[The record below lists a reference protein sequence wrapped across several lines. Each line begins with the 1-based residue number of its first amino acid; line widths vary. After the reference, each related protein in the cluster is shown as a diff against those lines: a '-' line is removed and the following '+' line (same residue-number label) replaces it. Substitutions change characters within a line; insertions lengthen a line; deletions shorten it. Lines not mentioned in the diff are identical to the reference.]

1 MAHSFVPR
9 LDGRYMCRLDDD
21 ERAVLCQVA
30 TEVLQL
36 IRSDLGLNQD
46 SSAALT
52 QQALASEDPLERLE
66 AEQAAHTLSRAP
78 RDEAVQRLLPDAFPG
93 DDEASEDFRRLCQPG
108 LADSIVETL
117 STVIA
122 TITAHGLED
131 VEDELIIDREQAD
144 HFLRA
149 LTTIRLVLADRM
161 SLKNDGDYEALH
173 LLRSNDI
180 GQEDAEEKN
189 GQVSVDFL
197 LSLYDFLSWLQES
210 LVLAMSTSFDR

>member
-9 LDGRYMCRLDDD
+9 LDGRYMCRLDAE
-21 ERAVLCQVA
+21 ERAVVCQVA
-30 TEVLQL
+30 SEILQL
-36 IRSDLGLNQD
+36 VRADLGMNPD
-46 SSAALT
+46 PGGPIT
-52 QQALASEDPLERLE
+52 QQALTSDDPLERLE
-66 AEQAAHTLSRAP
+66 AEQAAHALGRAP
-78 RDEAVQRLLPDAFPG
+78 RDGAMRRLLPDAFPG
-93 DDEASEDFRRLCQPG
+93 DEKASDDFRRLSQTG
-108 LADSIVETL
+108 LANSIVETL

-122 TITAHGLED
+122 AITAHGLSD

-161 SLKNDGDYEALH
+161 SLKNDGDYEALQ

-180 GQEDAEEKN
+180 GQEDAEEKD

-197 LSLYDFLSWLQES
+197 LSLYDFLTWLQES